1 MRRMP
6 AAGQPS
12 SDLLEL
18 IAETHELLDLAA
30 FRERLLAAI
39 GRAVGCEWVS
49 LNEIASD
56 GAPIAVHTNKPI
68 DDWAIAAFAGVVHE
82 NPLIRHYAETRDART
97 LRISDVCSRAAF
109 QKTGFY
115 REFFALLGLE
125 HQMAFTLPTDYG
137 RILGVAI
144 SRGEP
149 DFSDRERD
157 LIESARAFLIQAY
170 RNSLLL
176 SAARDDPDAL
186 DGARGLSPAR
196 LLELGLSLRQAQVL
210 RLVAAGASDA
220 AVAEQLGLS
229 PRTVQKHLQLAYR
242 TLGARNRTDAVRIA
256 REAS

>member
-1 MRRMP
+1 VSD
-6 AAGQPS
+6 AGQTP

-30 FRERLLAAI
+30 FRERLLSAI
-39 GRAVGCEWVS
+39 GRAVSCEWVS

-56 GAPIAVHTNKPI
+56 GTPIAVHTNKPI
-68 DDWAIAAFAGVVHE
+68 DDATIQSFARVAHE
-82 NPLIRHYAETRDART
+82 NPLIRRYAETRDART
-97 LRISDVCSRAAF
+97 MRISDVLSREAF
-109 QKTGFY
+109 RRTGFY
-115 REFFALLGLE
+115 RDFFVTLGLE
-125 HQMAFTLPTDYG
+125 HQMAFTLPTDSG

-157 LIESARAFLIQAY
+157 LIESARAFLIQSY

-176 SAARDDPDAL
+176 SAAQKSPDTL
-186 DGARGLSPAR
+186 DRASGLPPE
-196 LLELGLSLRQAQVL
+196 LLLALGLSRRQAQVL
-210 RLVAAGASDA
+210 GLVAAGGSDA
-220 AVAEQLGLS
+220 AVAEQIGVS

-256 REAS
+256 REAGSG